1 MVMRTRTPM
10 LRYMYTA
17 CLVMANLRA
26 ERNGMVGVMVT
37 STDYSHK
44 PWQQVRESSNEQ
56 STN

>member
-1 MVMRTRTPM
+1 M

-17 CLVMANLRA
+17 SLVMVNLRA
-26 ERNGMVGVMVT
+26 ERNGMIGVMVT
-37 STDYSHK
+37 STDYSDK